1 MKTILTWPCLLLAG
15 LFFAPSCGGEAGA
28 GGGGAANAT
37 TATSALKEGET
48 KTGEMK
54 KVENGVAAP
63 RAPLADWQRNLLQIA
78 YDAASGFP
86 LVPHKKNRG
95 RAQEVVVAACF
106 ELDQPELAKRFGDGI
121 VDWRRGVALADYAWY
136 QAKHGVRTGLE
147 PVLAA
152 AAKVVDEE
160 RNDPNAQQW
169 RSDLVALK
177 IARAWAAL
185 GDAERAAKASRGI
198 DPASANAVDEQWASA
213 VAERADLIPADQA
226 GAELA
231 KLDATFA
238 DMSLGQQAS
247 AGALLVRLHER
258 CFADAALRAEL
269 EKRPVVLWHKLS
281 PQIRL
286 DLVARL
292 LRTNL
297 KHGEKA
303 RAAELLAVVREGV
316 AAHQWRAEDELPWR
330 ARLCELAFAAGD
342 TERAKADAV
351 LALARYHELREGIV
365 NIYRAKTLRP
375 LMLAQFRLGD
385 RTGAADLLALVLEEG
400 MENPNSR
407 PRCDDLVDTCV
418 ALVVAGCE
426 PSAQALARIREIA
439 RGLGEPW

>member
-15 LFFAPSCGGEAGA
+15 LFFVPSCGGEAGA
-28 GGGGAANAT
+28 GAGGAANAT

-48 KTGEMK
+48 KTK
-54 KVENGVAAP
+54 ENGVAAP

-106 ELDQPELAKRFGDGI
+106 ELDQPELARRYGEGI

-136 QAKHGVRTGLE
+136 QAKHGVRDGLE

-152 AAKVVDEE
+152 AAKLVDEE

-169 RSDLVALK
+169 RSDLLALK

-198 DPASANAVDEQWASA
+198 DPTSANAVDEQWASA
-213 VAERADLIPADQA
+213 VAERADLIPVDQA
-226 GAELA
+226 GDELA

-258 CFADAALRAEL
+258 CFADAVLRAEF
-269 EKRPVVLWHKLS
+269 EKRPVTLWNKLV
-281 PQIRL
+281 PQVRL
-286 DLVARL
+286 DLVARM
-292 LRTNL
+292 LRTNH

-303 RAAELLAVVREGV
+303 RAAELLAVVRDGV
-316 AAHQWRAEDELPWR
+316 ASHQWRAEDELPWR
-330 ARLCELAFAAGD
+330 ARLCELTFEVGD
-342 TERAKADAV
+342 AERAKADAV
-351 LALARYHELREGIV
+351 LALGRYHELRSGIV

-385 RTGAADLLALVLEEG
+385 RTGATDLLALVLEEG

-418 ALVVAGCE
+418 ALAVAGCE
-426 PSAQALARIREIA
+426 PPAPTLARIREIA
-439 RGLGEPW
+439 QGLGEPW

>member
-28 GGGGAANAT
+28 QKVGAANAT
-37 TATSALKEGET
+37 TATKALKEGET
-48 KTGEMK
+48 KAMED
-54 KVENGVAAP
+54 GVAAP

-78 YDAASGFP
+78 YDAASRFP

-106 ELDQPELAKRFGDGI
+106 ELGQPELAKGFGEGI

-136 QAKHGVRTGLE
+136 QAKHGVRDGLE

-169 RSDLVALK
+169 RSDLLALK

-185 GDAERAAKASRGI
+185 GDSERAAKASRGI
-198 DPASANAVDEQWASA
+198 DPTSANAVDEQWASA
-213 VAERADLIPADQA
+213 VAERADMIPADQA

-247 AGALLVRLHER
+247 AGALVVRLHER
-258 CFADAALRAEL
+258 CFADAALRAEF
-269 EKRPVVLWHKLS
+269 EKRPVVLWHKLV
-281 PQIRL
+281 PQVRF
-286 DLVARL
+286 DLVARM

-297 KHGEKA
+297 AHGEKA
-303 RAAELLAVVREGV
+303 RAAELLAVVRDGV
-316 AAHQWRAEDELPWR
+316 TSHQWRAEDELPWR
-330 ARLCELAFAAGD
+330 ARLCELTFAVGD
-342 TERAKADAV
+342 AERAKADAV
-351 LALARYHELREGIV
+351 LAIGRYHELRDGIV
-365 NIYRAKTLRP
+365 NIYRARTLRP

-385 RTGAADLLALVLEEG
+385 RAGAADLLALVLEEG

-418 ALVVAGCE
+418 ALAVAGCE

-439 RGLGEPW
+439 QGLGEPW

>member
-1 MKTILTWPCLLLAG
+1 MKTILTWPCLLLAV

-28 GGGGAANAT
+28 GAGGAANAT
-37 TATSALKEGET
+37 TAAHALKEGET
-48 KTGEMK
+48 KTK
-54 KVENGVAAP
+54 ENGVAAA

-78 YDAASGFP
+78 YDAASRFP

-106 ELDQPELAKRFGDGI
+106 ELGQPELAKGFGEGI
-121 VDWRRGVALADYAWY
+121 VDWRRGVALADYAYY

-160 RNDPNAQQW
+160 RKDPNSQQW
-169 RSDLVALK
+169 RSDLVSLK

-185 GDAERAAKASRGI
+185 GDTERAAKASRGI
-198 DPASANAVDEQWASA
+198 DPASANAVDEQWASS
-213 VAERADLIPADQA
+213 VAERADMIPADQA

-247 AGALLVRLHER
+247 AGALLVRLHQR
-258 CFADAALRAEL
+258 FFADATLRAEL
-269 EKRPVVLWHKLS
+269 EKRPVVLWHKLV
-281 PQIRL
+281 PQVRF
-286 DLVARL
+286 DLVTRL

-297 KHGEKA
+297 AYGQKE
-303 RAAELLAVVREGV
+303 RAVELLAVLRQGV
-316 AAHQWRAEDELPWR
+316 QGHQWRAEDELPWL
-330 ARLCELAFAAGD
+330 ARLCELAYEVGD
-342 TERAKADAV
+342 ADRAKADAAQ
-351 LALARYHELREGIV
+351 ALARYHAVRDEIV
-365 NIYRAKTLRP
+365 DIYRAKALRP
-375 LMLAQFRLGD
+375 LMLAFHRLGD
-385 RTGAADLLALVLEEG
+385 PTSAADLLALVLEEG

-418 ALVVAGCE
+418 ALVVAGFE
-426 PSAQALARIREIA
+426 PPPAQLARIREIA
-439 RGLGEPW
+439 QGLADPW

>member
-28 GGGGAANAT
+28 GSVGAANAT
-37 TATSALKEGET
+37 TATHALKEGET
-48 KTGEMK
+48 KTK
-54 KVENGVAAP
+54 ENGVAAP

-78 YDAASGFP
+78 YDAASRFP

-106 ELDQPELAKRFGDGI
+106 ELGQPELAKGFGEGI
-121 VDWRRGVALADYAWY
+121 VDWRRGIALADYAWY
-136 QAKHGVRTGLE
+136 QAKHGVREGLE

-160 RNDPNAQQW
+160 RSDPNAQQW
-169 RSDLVALK
+169 RSDLLALK
-177 IARAWAAL
+177 IARAWSAL

-198 DPASANAVDEQWASA
+198 DPTSANAVDEQWASA

-258 CFADAALRAEL
+258 CFADAALRAEF
-269 EKRPVVLWHKLS
+269 EKRPVVLWHKLV
-281 PQIRL
+281 PPVRL
-286 DLVARL
+286 DLVARM

-297 KHGEKA
+297 AHGETA
-303 RAAELLAVVREGV
+303 RAAELLAVVRDGFT
-316 AAHQWRAEDELPWR
+316 AHQWRAEDELPWR
-330 ARLCELAFAAGD
+330 ARLCELTFAVGD
-342 TERAKADAV
+342 VERAKADAV
-351 LALARYHELREGIV
+351 LALGRYHELRAGIV

-385 RTGAADLLALVLEEG
+385 RAGALELLALVLEEG

-418 ALVVAGCE
+418 ALAVAGCE
-426 PSAQALARIREIA
+426 PSAQSLARIREIA
-439 RGLGEPW
+439 QGLGEPW